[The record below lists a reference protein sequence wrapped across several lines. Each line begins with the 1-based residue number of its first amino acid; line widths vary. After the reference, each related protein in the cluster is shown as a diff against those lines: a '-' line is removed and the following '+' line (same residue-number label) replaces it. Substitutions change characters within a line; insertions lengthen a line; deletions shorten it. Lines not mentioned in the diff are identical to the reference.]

1 MKKLRLSV
9 DSLRVDCFEVL
20 SGEIAVNGTV
30 VGQDDF
36 SAPTECCLVTRHYAV
51 TCGDGSC
58 PSGVPCKICPA

>member
-9 DSLRVDCFEVL
+9 DSLRVDGFEV
-20 SGEIAVNGTV
+20 SPEIAVNGTV
-30 VGQDDF
+30 MGRDNASVQPSGCFATQ
-36 SAPTECCLVTRHYAV
+36 CYAV